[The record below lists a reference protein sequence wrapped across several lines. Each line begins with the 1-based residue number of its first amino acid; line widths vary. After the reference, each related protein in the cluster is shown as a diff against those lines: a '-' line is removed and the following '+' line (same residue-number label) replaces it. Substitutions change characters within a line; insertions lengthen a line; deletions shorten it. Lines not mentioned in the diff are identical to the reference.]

1 MSENGPT
8 SVEMS
13 ETFFGNALLLQEND
27 NLHVVTCSKIPNF
40 SQTFW
45 YTYIGN
51 FTTFYNHFTHG
62 SIF

>member
-13 ETFFGNALLLQEND
+13 ETFFGNGLLLQEND
-27 NLHVVTCSKIPNF
+27 NF

-45 YTYIGN
+45 YTYIMG
-51 FTTFYNHFTHG
+51 
-62 SIF
+62 IF

>member
-45 YTYIGN
+45 YTKIIGI
-51 FTTFYNHFTHG
+51 FRHCTT
-62 SIF
+62 IF